1 MKALVCDVDGT
12 ITDNRRRINTDAII
26 CIRELVDNGVPVVI
40 ASGNT
45 TCAVDILCKMIGTR
59 GEVIVENGGAIRA
72 GFDMDLMVLGD
83 QEVCWEAFR
92 VIEEHFATRGKKLT
106 LYSPQYRFAD
116 VAFAR
121 NVDVD
126 EVRRIVQDL
135 PVKILDSRFAVHIQ
149 SDGLNKGEALKKIA
163 PLMNLSPEDFLAVG
177 DSSNDIEMLE
187 CAGIGVATGNADR
200 QTMDAADYIVGKKY
214 GDGFVEAVSKY
225 FISPFLAYSDQQLHN
240 P

>member
-12 ITDNRRRINTDAII
+12 ITDKRRRISTNAII
-26 CIRELVDNGVPVVI
+26 CIRKLIDSGVPVVI

-45 TCAVDILCKMIGTR
+45 TCAVDIICKMIGTS

-72 GFDMDLMVLGD
+72 GFGNDLIVLGD
-83 QEVCWEAFR
+83 QKVCWEAFN
-92 VIEEHFATRGKKLT
+92 VIEDHFSSMGTELT

-121 NVDVD
+121 DVDVD
-126 EVRRIVQDL
+126 VVRRLVRGF
-135 PVKILDSRFAVHIQ
+135 PVRILDSGFAIHIQ

-163 PLMNLSPEDFLAVG
+163 PLMDLSPEDFLAVG
-177 DSSNDIEMLE
+177 DSTNDIEMLE
-187 CAGIGVATGNADR
+187 NAGIGVAVGNADIR
-200 QTMDAADYIVGKKY
+200 TRGAADYVVEKKY
-214 GDGFVEAVSKY
+214 GEGFVEAVLKY
-225 FISPFLAYSDQQLHN
+225 FIWPFSTDSDQQRHN